1 MTQNERILRH
11 LRDRGSITAIE
22 AMQDYGV
29 MRLAS
34 RVSDLKRSGHT
45 IHREMIGGKN
55 RYGEPTSYARY
66 TLLEG
71 CVEADV

>member
-11 LRDRGSITAIE
+11 LRNRGSITSIE
-22 AMQDYGV
+22 ALQDYGI

-34 RVSDLKRSGHT
+34 RISDLKRDGHA
-45 IHREMIGGKN
+45 IRREMVGGKN

>member
-1 MTQNERILRH
+1 MTQTEKILRH

-22 AMQDYGV
+22 AMEDYGI

-34 RVSDLKRSGHT
+34 RVSDLKHSGHM

-66 TLLEG
+66 TLWEG
-71 CVEADV
+71 V